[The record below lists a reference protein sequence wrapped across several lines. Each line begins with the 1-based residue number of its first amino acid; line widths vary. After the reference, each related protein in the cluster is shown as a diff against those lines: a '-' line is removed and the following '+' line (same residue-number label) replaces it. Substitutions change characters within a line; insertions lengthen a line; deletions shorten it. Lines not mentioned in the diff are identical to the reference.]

1 MINPIMSCLPLP
13 GEDMIVF
20 HYCLFNPV
28 SGQQDLLVTLL
39 SVCLDP
45 PDLGTLHPPLHFGII
60 HLKEM
65 D

>member
-1 MINPIMSCLPLP
+1 
-13 GEDMIVF
+13 MIVF

-28 SGQQDLLVTLL
+28 SGQQDLSATLL
-39 SVCLDP
+39 SVRLDP
-45 PDLGTLHPPLHFGII
+45 PDLGTLCPPLHFGII